1 MGGSQTVNGQ
11 AMYCLTASGSKV
23 DVDKLKACSEDAANK
38 PFMIGSSV
46 LCHGGRVIIAGGGA
60 TCFSMGTF
68 WDTNVYQAQ
77 MPTILSGDRKL
88 PKEGG
93 QSTEV
98 VVHECLLE
106 NGKMD
111 FNAKNFRYITDD
123 FGTIMTRA
131 NNGDRLYLRSL
142 SNDKPAEQPAKLED
156 DYPGLA
162 AEFSLPEQLSYV
174 KTQIFSSVLRVSGKV
189 NMWLHYDVMANVY
202 AQIVGSKRM
211 ILFPP
216 SDVSQLAFAPGAS
229 SSSVDVFAALET
241 AKLASTRPHEAMVG
255 PGDVLF
261 LPPLWL
267 HAAAPTTNMSV
278 AVNVFFRDLSSGY
291 ASGRDVYG
299 NRDLAAYEKGRQDVA
314 KIAKQFQQ
322 LPEEIRKFYLTRL
335 ADELLQAAGSN

>member
-1 MGGSQTVNGQ
+1 M
-11 AMYCLTASGSKV
+11 
-23 DVDKLKACSEDAANK
+23 
-38 PFMIGSSV
+38 
-46 LCHGGRVIIAGGGA
+46 
-60 TCFSMGTF
+60 
-68 WDTNVYQAQ
+68 
-77 MPTILSGDRKL
+77 
-88 PKEGG
+88 
-93 QSTEV
+93 
-98 VVHECLLE
+98 VHECLLE

-189 NMWLHYDVMANVY
+189 NMWLHYDVSLKLTSCCASSLIANQVMANVY